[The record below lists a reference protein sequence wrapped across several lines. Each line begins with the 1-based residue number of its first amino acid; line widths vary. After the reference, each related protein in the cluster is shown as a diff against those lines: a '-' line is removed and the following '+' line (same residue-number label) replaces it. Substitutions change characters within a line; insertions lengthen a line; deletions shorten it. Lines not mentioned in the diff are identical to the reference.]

1 MAILDH
7 HKILEKNATL
17 LLVFSFL
24 VVTIGGLMSGV
35 PAKSMMAVTAISEGT
50 VSTYSIII
58 WLLMLSG
65 GVVIDYLLLPSVQ
78 KLAYNVNQLPLPQ
91 NDSGS
96 SGCNAA
102 FPAAALI
109 ALVPMIFFRKKK

>member
-1 MAILDH
+1 MTAGPSKEYPVSRYLYAITRND
-7 HKILEKNATL
+7 ISAEAQ
-17 LLVFSFL
+17 SFL
-24 VVTIGGLMSGV
+24 
-35 PAKSMMAVTAISEGT
+35 
-50 VSTYSIII
+50 
-58 WLLMLSG
+58 
-65 GVVIDYLLLPSVQ
+65 DYLLLPSVQ

-91 NDSGS
+91 YDSGS